1 MIYWGFIF
9 CVCLKFSIKKLKKL
23 GEENKQTKKTQLE
36 DNTNA
41 GRVNN
46 KKKKIITTLLGI
58 NSLQSKSKDE
68 SNCS

>member
-1 MIYWGFIF
+1 MDILGFIF
-9 CVCLKFSIKKLKKL
+9 CVCLKFSIKIKKEI
-23 GEENKQTKKTQLE
+23 GPRKQTNQNQLE

-68 SNCS
+68 S